1 MMKSWISLND
11 LQIHAHHGV
20 LEHERICGNMFTIN
34 LHMKVDIT
42 SAAATD
48 DLRDALNYAEVYE
61 AVKEE
66 MGIPSRL
73 LEHVAMRIIQRL
85 FCDFP
90 QIEAIKLKLEKHHP
104 PMNADIKSA
113 SIEIEKDRQ
122 A

>member
-11 LQIHAHHGV
+11 LQLHAHHGV
-20 LEHERICGNMFTIN
+20 LEHERICGNIFTIN

-42 SAAATD
+42 SAAKTD
-48 DLRDALNYAEVYE
+48 DLSIALNYAEVYE

-73 LEHVAMRIIQRL
+73 LENVAMRIIQRL
-85 FCDFP
+85 FRDFP
-90 QIEAIKLKLEKHHP
+90 QIEALKLKLEKHNP

-113 SIEIEKDRQ
+113 SIEIEMDRQ